1 MTEQENER
9 LDIPQDKMTERQIAF
24 LDRLTDEG
32 NAELVNK
39 FLKECRKEDIRT
51 LTKIEAS
58 NLIDLLL
65 SDRKARKIEDGK
77 V

>member
-9 LDIPQDKMTERQIAF
+9 PDIQQDKMTERQIAF
-24 LDRLTDEG
+24 LDKLTNEG
-32 NAELVNK
+32 NAEIVNK
-39 FLKECRKEDIRT
+39 FLEECRKEDIRT

-65 SDRKARKIEDGK
+65 ADRKVRKVEDGR

>member
-9 LDIPQDKMTERQIAF
+9 PDIQQDRITDRQMSF
-24 LDRLTDEG
+24 LDKLTNES
-32 NAELVNK
+32 NAEAVNK
-39 FLKECRKEDIRT
+39 FLKECKKEDIRT

-65 SDRKARKIEDGK
+65 ADRKARKVEDGR

>member
-24 LDRLTDEG
+24 LDKLTNET
-32 NAELVNK
+32 NHTLVSN
-39 FLKECRKEDIRT
+39 FLRDCGKEDILT

-65 SDRKARKIEDGK
+65 ADRKVRKVEDGK

>member
-1 MTEQENER
+1 MTEQANER
-9 LDIPQDKMTERQIAF
+9 PDIQQDKMTERQVAF
-24 LDRLTDEG
+24 LDKLTNES
-32 NAELVNK
+32 NVEVVNK

-51 LTKIEAS
+51 LTKVEAS

-65 SDRKARKIEDGK
+65 ADRKVRKVEDGK

>member
-9 LDIPQDKMTERQIAF
+9 PDIQQDKMTERQTNF
-24 LDRLTDEG
+24 LDKLTNES
-32 NAELVNK
+32 NVEVVNK
-39 FLKECRKEDIRT
+39 FLKECRKEDVRT

-65 SDRKARKIEDGK
+65 ADRKVRKVEDGR

>member
-9 LDIPQDKMTERQIAF
+9 PDIQQDNMTERQMSF
-24 LDRLTDEG
+24 LDKLTNES
-32 NAELVNK
+32 NVEIVNN

-65 SDRKARKIEDGK
+65 ADRKVRKVEDGK

>member
-9 LDIPQDKMTERQIAF
+9 SDIQQDKMTERQIAF
-24 LDRLTDEG
+24 LDKLTNEG
-32 NAELVNK
+32 NTQLVSD
-39 FLKECRKEDIRT
+39 FLLDCKKKDIVT

-65 SDRKARKIEDGK
+65 ADRKARKVDDDK

>member
-9 LDIPQDKMTERQIAF
+9 PNIQQDKMTERQIAF
-24 LDRLTDEG
+24 LDRLTNEG
-32 NAELVNK
+32 NVEAVDK
-39 FLKECRKEDIRT
+39 FLKECGKEDIRT

-65 SDRKARKIEDGK
+65 TDRKVRKVEDGR